1 MKQVLNPNVVAATTL
16 LVLASVSVSVAAREP
31 FTTDELASQEAARL
45 KLVDEGYALWHGSS
59 PNMSS
64 NGLACGNCHPD
75 TAATNPQTFPKYVA
89 TLRRVAQFG
98 EMVNWCIQNPQ
109 LGKPVDLGSTEMTAM
124 YAYAMA
130 MHSGQPIQPGLA
142 TVQTKPIAVQ
152 YGKGFP
158 SKPSGIGNDTR

>member
-1 MKQVLNPNVVAATTL
+1 MKQILNRKCVAVATVLGLAAAATPVT
-16 LVLASVSVSVAAREP
+16 ARDP
-31 FTTDELASQEAARL
+31 FTPEELARQDALRL
-45 KLVDEGYALWHGSS
+45 QFVEQGYALWHGSN

-64 NGLACGNCHPD
+64 DGLSCGNCHPD

-89 TLRRVAQFG
+89 TLRRVVQFG

-109 LGKPVDLGSTEMTAM
+109 LGKPLDLASPEMTAI

-130 MHSGQPIQPGLA
+130 LHSGEPIQPGLA
-142 TVQTKPIAVQ
+142 SEQTKPIPVQ

-158 SKPSGIGNDTR
+158 SKPTGIGNDTK